1 MASAKPDAGDPLGP
15 VFRAL
20 AHPVRRRL
28 LDLLKGGALST
39 GDLAAAFPEYSR
51 FAIMQHLATLETAGL
66 VVAHRDGRLVLHYL
80 NAAPLREV
88 YERWVGG
95 FEGHWA
101 AALVGLKR
109 ELEMPPNERAARRA
123 NAKRAESQ
131 SEPTEPRAHARD
143 EAHPARARARGSVR
157 TKKEP
162 PRG

>member
-1 MASAKPDAGDPLGP
+1 MSPAAPDPDPLDP

-28 LDLLKGGALST
+28 LDMLKRGALST

-51 FAIMQHLATLETAGL
+51 FAIMQHLAVLEEARL
-66 VVAHRDGRLVLHYL
+66 VIPQKEGRLVLNHL
-80 NAAPLREV
+80 NAAPLREL

-109 ELEMPPNERAARRA
+109 ELEMPPNERAAKRA
-123 NAKRAESQ
+123 NERKS
-131 SEPTEPRAHARD
+131 PDAR
-143 EAHPARARARGSVR
+143 PRARARTTR
-157 TKKEP
+157 KDP
-162 PRG
+162 PRA

>member
-1 MASAKPDAGDPLGP
+1 MAAADDLDA

-51 FAIMQHLATLETAGL
+51 FAIMQHLGVLEEA
-66 VVAHRDGRLVLHYL
+66 RLVIPAKEGRVVLNHL

-88 YERWVGG
+88 YERWVGT

-101 AALVGLKR
+101 EALVALKR
-109 ELEMPPNERAARRA
+109 ELERTDEDKAAARARRA
-123 NAKRAESQ
+123 K
-131 SEPTEPRAHARD
+131 TKGGPRA
-143 EAHPARARARGSVR
+143 
-157 TKKEP
+157 
-162 PRG
+162 